1 MRSLRLAGLWQAVG
15 WSYVALVVYYYLT
28 PSPPDL
34 PNFEDAD
41 KLVHL
46 GAYAIMMGW
55 FGFIYLPGPRLL
67 LFGAGFVLLGI
78 TLDLLQGATAYRSM
92 EPLDMISNACGVCV
106 GGLLARTRLAS
117 ALLWLENR
125 LYDGGGGPEG
135 PP

>member
-1 MRSLRLAGLWQAVG
+1 
-15 WSYVALVVYYYLT
+15 VVYYSLN

-34 PNFEDAD
+34 PSFEGAD
-41 KLVHL
+41 KLAHL
-46 GAYAIMMGW
+46 GAYAVMMLW

-67 LFGAGFVLLGI
+67 LLGAVFVLLGI

-92 EPLDMISNACGVCV
+92 EPLDMISNACRVCV

-125 LYDGGGGPEG
+125 LYGSGGGPNSN
-135 PP
+135 P